1 MLKTLQLNAV
11 ITGIRSKVDRSLGLS
26 VSTGELSSDEKTAF
40 LDLQGQ
46 NVLLT
51 IKPTEEESELLK
63 VDSQLEGKT
72 PSQRLRASMFVLWK
86 SKYQGKWNDFEAF
99 YRYMMERVIVQI
111 QDQIPE

>member
-1 MLKTLQLNAV
+1 MKTLQLNAV
-11 ITGIRSKVDRSLGLS
+11 IAGISSKVDRSLSLRIA
-26 VSTGELSSDEKTAF
+26 TPELSSSEKTAF

-51 IKPTEEESELLK
+51 IKPTDEESEFLK

-86 SKYQGKWNDFEAF
+86 EKYQGKWTDFEAF
-99 YRYMMERVIVQI
+99 YRYMMERVITQI
-111 QDQIPE
+111 QDQIPD